1 MHFPL
6 GGLFD
11 IDTGRMD
18 DSSATDVDRNT
29 SNALFTSVLG
39 LKGPLRIAPHGSEH
53 KPHIILKRVD
63 PPTNVE
69 SNGELN
75 RVARFSFFAHKRFE
89 VKPGKEIMFA
99 VASADGSEGPFKEI
113 ALVLEADL
121 DATLDTTNEE
131 EGNHST
137 GKKVDTNGLQGLPPK
152 MRKSYTKE
160 KTYSSYISSEIL
172 CFLRSSLGS
181 FNTLTYIYILS
192 EEPKS
197 SLGFLGYPMN
207 IVPNRVFSSASVQ
220 TDPPP
225 LPTPLE
231 TLADVPS
238 QPTPIPSCNKSP
250 VQLPSPVSADHGREP
265 HSDNLAQ
272 LEEDMDD
279 VWFNFE
285 CISLH
290 VKPVVFRYLELN
302 AASHRWTL
310 VLQVVLNLPFNLLY
324 IRRTKA

>member
-1 MHFPL
+1 MAREHESSNSSCSPSFLSRPTTLRLHFPSSKP
-6 GGLFD
+6 FD

-18 DSSATDVDRNT
+18 DSSAVDVDRNVP
-29 SNALFTSVLG
+29 NVLFTSVLG

-63 PPTNVE
+63 PPSNLE
-69 SNGELN
+69 SNGETN

-121 DATLDTTNEE
+121 ETTLDTTDEDKD
-131 EGNHST
+131 NHFPVN
-137 GKKVDTNGLQGLPPK
+137 KVDMNGLGNVQGLPPK

-160 KTYSSYISSEIL
+160 KTYANYISSKIL
-172 CFLRSSLGS
+172 CVSLIFLLPP
-181 FNTLTYIYILS
+181 NTFTYIHSL
-192 EEPKS
+192 EEPSS

-207 IVPNRVFSSASVQ
+207 IVPDRVFSSASIQ
-220 TDPPP
+220 TDSPPP
-225 LPTPLE
+225 PSPLE
-231 TLADVPS
+231 VTSVDVTSKPAS
-238 QPTPIPSCNKSP
+238 ISHSNKSP

-272 LEEDMDD
+272 LEEEDMDD
-279 VWFNFE
+279 VWSNFE
-285 CISLH
+285 CISFFLC
-290 VKPVVFRYLELN
+290 
-302 AASHRWTL
+302 
-310 VLQVVLNLPFNLLY
+310 
-324 IRRTKA
+324 